1 MGHAEGE
8 RRKMMQT
15 YKTQLRNSR
24 WVAQSRVV
32 HSSRGHRGWHPWS
45 VQLMRKRSRHGGV
58 ERRGWTLFVS
68 TGGYRFEV
76 GTR

>member
-15 YKTQLRNSR
+15 YKTQRRNSR

-32 HSSRGHRGWHPWS
+32 HSSRGHRGWHPED
-45 VQLMRKRSRHGGV
+45 VRIVV
-58 ERRGWTLFVS
+58 ELR
-68 TGGYRFEV
+68 
-76 GTR
+76 